1 MKIKSITNKNSVS
14 GSDFSDKVIKNTRL
28 EIVSNDKNI
37 SEAVDTPSSITP
49 KTIFVKTNSVLIRLD
64 AHDILFIEALADYIA
79 VHTATQ
85 RYIVHSTMKEVLTK
99 LPLTDFIRIHNSYI
113 VRFDAITSIE
123 GYSVVVNKKIIPISR
138 SKHPV
143 LMDRM
148 TIL

>member
-1 MKIKSITNKNSVS
+1 
-14 GSDFSDKVIKNTRL
+14 
-28 EIVSNDKNI
+28 
-37 SEAVDTPSSITP
+37 
-49 KTIFVKTNSVLIRLD
+49 
-64 AHDILFIEALADYIA
+64 
-79 VHTATQ
+79 
-85 RYIVHSTMKEVLTK
+85 MKEVLTK